1 MKILRS
7 KNLGFSLVA
16 MTVVAAIILTLL
28 STSTIFYHSEWLA
41 LTGLALFVLAGLPAL
56 RGIARTAPAVRSPC
70 SSVRRLRLLPTS
82 RAGKAGAIG
91 DAHQGMF
98 FLSTVQP
105 SFLAR
110 PGGLPVKSLPA
121 SASPLNCHWS
131 HATEA
136 IAQSPP
142 WG

>member
-1 MKILRS
+1 MDSINRQLREPWWQPSRIDITRRRALLGLSAMVMAAASSTHILGQQARS
-7 KNLGFSLVA
+7 YV
-16 MTVVAAIILTLL
+16 I
-28 STSTIFYHSEWLA
+28 E
-41 LTGLALFVLAGLPAL
+41 
-56 RGIARTAPAVRSPC
+56 
-70 SSVRRLRLLPTS
+70 
-82 RAGKAGAIG
+82 